1 MPAEPAPEGVFLSG
15 PFTAGAHLAR
25 HLCKR
30 AFARAGVTVREKH
43 GGIKERSV
51 DLIAASE
58 LVVACVG
65 QAPPAITDAYGRS
78 LPELEL
84 RLAATQL
91 RRKGLAVLVGPEPSP
106 PADPQDELAA
116 VVELRQWLR
125 RHLGAE
131 AIFDLPEFDAQDD
144 QSGAVRGRLWALA
157 FDHALADATDSPLP
171 DDFEALAAAVLGD
184 ASRKVARRGKGRR
197 VLHRRVEKAEL
208 SLPPPEWFDGLVE
221 RFLAWA
227 ADGARRARPILND
240 RVFLSYSR
248 KDRLVALR
256 VRAALERAGH
266 PVWMDESQARPGE
279 RLATTIFPGL
289 ERCGGMVVLMTPNS
303 AASSW
308 VPREAAAGLRLREQW
323 GKESF
328 FVLPLRSADLA
339 AEAFDGVHAEVEAE
353 DPLLSEILQATL
365 ELEAADL
372 DERLDRVFAHIAEL
386 RGDPRPR

>member
-1 MPAEPAPEGVFLSG
+1 MAAERAPEGVFLSG
-15 PFTAGAHLAR
+15 PFTPGAHLAR

-30 AFARAGVTVREKH
+30 TFARAGVTVREKH
-43 GGIKERSV
+43 GGIRERTV

-58 LVVACVG
+58 VVVACVG

-106 PADPQDELAA
+106 PSDPDDPLTA

-131 AIFDLPEFDAQDD
+131 AIFDLPEFDALEEER
-144 QSGAVRGRLWALA
+144 GAAVRGRLWALA

-171 DDFEALAAAVLGD
+171 EDFEALAAAVLGD
-184 ASRKVARRGKGRR
+184 ASRKVARRGRGRR
-197 VLHRRVEKAEL
+197 VLHRRAEKAGL
-208 SLPPPEWFDGLVE
+208 SLPTPDWFDGLVA
-221 RFLAWA
+221 RVLPWA
-227 ADGARRARPILND
+227 AHGFERARPILND

-248 KDRLVALR
+248 RDRAVALR

-266 PVWMDESQARPGE
+266 PVWMDESEARPGE

-323 GKESF
+323 GKGSF
-328 FVLPLRSADLA
+328 FVLPLRSAGLA
-339 AEAFDGVHAEVEAE
+339 PEAFDGVDAQVE
-353 DPLLSEILQATL
+353 DVRLSEILQAAL
-365 ELEAADL
+365 QLDAADL
-372 DERLDRVFAHIAEL
+372 DQQLDRVFALIAEL